1 MFGQHKLELFG
12 YLKKQERVNL
22 GQQEGGVELDKARG
36 RSWS

>member
-22 GQQEGGVELDKARG
+22 GNKKVG
-36 RSWS
+36 WN